1 MDVNKEETTILF
13 EICDDIQCAS
23 IFVCTGKLLHFY
35 QTWNQIIEASTLWI
49 YSKSFKKEKRKKNQR

>member
-23 IFVCTGKLLHFY
+23 IFVCTGKYCIF
-35 QTWNQIIEASTLWI
+35 T
-49 YSKSFKKEKRKKNQR
+49 KRGTRSLKPLYYGFTQR